1 MADETPITDEHQ
13 QLTPSSSSRAR
24 RSNRRSAADKVRAV
38 QFPVAMRGY
47 ERAAVDAW
55 REDVARLVE
64 RLEEQAPRDSAV
76 KRALDEVGKETTA
89 ILQRAHEAAEE
100 ITARSRSQADGRL
113 RRAEGEAEI
122 VIREADERAEQL
134 EHDARR
140 IWDERARLVEE
151 MRTLA
156 DEVLTVADDALDRVQ
171 APPGRTSEE
180 PDQRVLD
187 AGEDSEE
194 DFGPVTTVETD
205 RPVTTVETDGP
216 VTTVETD
223 GPETTGETDGPETTG
238 ETDGPV
244 TTGETDGPVTVEG
257 PGPDAADQ
265 PTRVES
271 PPGRPT
277 VDVTEQETVESPAA
291 RPDATPP
298 PGGKPPGSA

>member
-1 MADETPITDEHQ
+1 MADETPITDEH

-55 REDVARLVE
+55 REDVAGLVE

-89 ILQRAHEAAEE
+89 ILQRAHDAAEE

-113 RRAEGEAEI
+113 SRAEGEAEI

-156 DEVLTVADDALDRVQ
+156 DEVLGIAEDALDRVD
-171 APPGRTSEE
+171 APPGRTPEE
-180 PDQRVLD
+180 PEQRVLD
-187 AGEDSEE
+187 AGEE
-194 DFGPVTTVETD
+194 DGAVTSTVATDGPVTEETD
-205 RPVTTVETDGP
+205 GPTTEETDGP
-216 VTTVETD
+216 VPTD
-223 GPETTGETDGPETTG
+223 
-238 ETDGPV
+238 
-244 TTGETDGPVTVEG
+244 EG
-257 PGPDAADQ
+257 PDPVDQ
-265 PTRVES
+265 PTRVEP
-271 PPGRPT
+271 PPGPPL
-277 VDVTEQETVESPAA
+277 DVTEQETVESPAA
-291 RPDATPP
+291 RPDVRPP
-298 PGGKPPGSA
+298 PRG

>member
-1 MADETPITDEHQ
+1 MADETPITDEH

-24 RSNRRSAADKVRAV
+24 RSNRRSAADKVRAE

-89 ILQRAHEAAEE
+89 ILQRAHDAAEE

-113 RRAEGEAEI
+113 SRAEGEAEI

-156 DEVLTVADDALDRVQ
+156 DEVLGIAEDALDRVD
-171 APPGRTSEE
+171 APPGRTPEE
-180 PDQRVLD
+180 PEQRVLD
-187 AGEDSEE
+187 AGEDGEE
-194 DFGPVTTVETD
+194 D
-205 RPVTTVETDGP
+205 DGP

-223 GPETTGETDGPETTG
+223 A
-238 ETDGPV
+238 PV
-244 TTGETDGPVTVEG
+244 TTVESSG
-257 PGPDAADQ
+257 PGVVDE

-271 PPGRPT
+271 PANRPPL
-277 VDVTEQETVESPAA
+277 DVTEQETVESPAA
-291 RPDATPP
+291 RPDPSTPP
-298 PGGKPPGSA
+298 PEPTPRPGRKSGSA